1 VLRGANHLYVPRLDV
16 ACRSGLTAQ
25 HNDDTWRCH
34 DWFGHIFFNAL
45 RRMSCHKMVH
55 GLQKLEHVDQ
65 LCNVCITTKHRRM
78 PFPKQANFR
87 AEGCLDLIHGDV
99 CGPITPATP
108 GGHRYFLLL
117 VDDFT
122 RYMLVVLL
130 ARKGDVTVSIRSIQ
144 VAAEA

>member
-1 VLRGANHLYVPRLDV
+1 
-16 ACRSGLTAQ
+16 
-25 HNDDTWRCH
+25 
-34 DWFGHIFFNAL
+34 
-45 RRMSCHKMVH
+45 MVR
-55 GLQKLEHVDQ
+55 GLQKLEHADQ
-65 LCNVCITTKHRRM
+65 LCDVCITTKHCRT
-78 PFPKQANFR
+78 PFPKQVNFQ

-122 RYMLVVLL
+122 CYMLLVLL
-130 ARKGDVTVSIRSIQ
+130 NRKGDAMASIRSIQ